1 MTAIKGLTKGWPITP
16 GNIIGYINVFWLNDV
31 GAVSVQF
38 TLSVREE
45 RGKKPIEMTKTV
57 VDTSK
62 WRAKDFKKI
71 IFYRCI
77 NV

>member
-1 MTAIKGLTKGWPITP
+1 MTAIKELTKGWPIAP

-45 RGKKPIEMTKTV
+45 R
-57 VDTSK
+57 
-62 WRAKDFKKI
+62 
-71 IFYRCI
+71 
-77 NV
+77 

>member
-1 MTAIKGLTKGWPITP
+1 MTAFKGLTKGWPITP

-38 TLSVREE
+38 TLSAREE

-62 WRAKDFKKI
+62 WRTKDLKNLSSI
-71 IFYRCI
+71 G
-77 NV
+77 V

>member
-16 GNIIGYINVFWLNDV
+16 GNIIGYINVFWLNDI

-38 TLSVREE
+38 TLSAREE
-45 RGKKPIEMTKTV
+45 REKKPIEMTKTV

-62 WRAKDFKKI
+62 WRAKD
-71 IFYRCI
+71 
-77 NV
+77 